1 MAWKVLLLLV
11 ALLATALSVPV
22 HHEELPVGCDCGSIT
37 GALQNVVTK
46 LTKFLGGLVYSTVG
60 VVGCSLA
67 DVLELA
73 VHLIHV
79 LLNVLSTV
87 LGLRK
92 TIPVFDSC
100 PRSLAVPE
108 VPPEKPYQ
116 LECKG
121 LEGAINDFYQLLA
134 ELLSD
139 YGESK
144 RCNCQVPS
152 SLGGLGSVLATLLNV
167 ASKILAGLLGGGA
180 NLSFEE
186 DAAQSANLSFDQLI
200 RH

>member
-87 LGLRK
+87 LGL
-92 TIPVFDSC
+92 P
-100 PRSLAVPE
+100 VPE